1 MLYRTLEKE
10 LTKLLI
16 KLYVYITSLS
26 DDNDCDVSVHCQVI
40 LKFYK
45 SFDFQGQF

>member
-1 MLYRTLEKE
+1 MLKKR

-26 DDNDCDVSVHCQVI
+26 GDNGCEVSIHCQVI
-40 LKFYK
+40 LKVYK
-45 SFDFQGQF
+45 SFDFQRQF